1 VKASLYFV
9 YNMQCLLLFVDNKI
23 IVLFDYSY
31 TYRTQ
36 IRNFVGLLTI
46 AREELKGSSLL
57 SRVKVR

>member
-1 VKASLYFV
+1 
-9 YNMQCLLLFVDNKI
+9 LLLFVDNKI
-23 IVLFDYSY
+23 IVLDYLY

-57 SRVKVR
+57 ERVKVR